1 MKMTNGMRRFLGVL
15 FAVYIAALVYG
26 LLFAPQFGRT
36 QEIPHGVNLLP
47 LAEIRRF
54 WKGPES
60 LGSQLFWWNVIGNI
74 VVFLPMGFFV
84 AILCKRRFYGA
95 FSVAV
100 TYIASVC
107 AEVLQ
112 YCLRVGSF
120 DIDDVI
126 LNTLGG
132 VIGVLI
138 AVAIRKSR
146 SGGAK
151 RSKKK

>member
-1 MKMTNGMRRFLGVL
+1 MKMTKGMRRFLGVL
-15 FAVYIAALVYG
+15 FVLYIAALVYG

-36 QEIPHGVNLLP
+36 TEVPHGVNLLP
-47 LAEIRRF
+47 FAEIKRF

-84 AILCKRRFYGA
+84 AILVQRRFYGA
-95 FSVAV
+95 FAVAV

-107 AEVLQ
+107 AEILQ
-112 YCLRVGSF
+112 YVLRVGSF

-132 VIGVLI
+132 VFGVLI
-138 AVAIRKSR
+138 AAAVRKSR
-146 SGGAK
+146 SGGARK
-151 RSKKK
+151 RKK